1 MDRAMR
7 RIPLY
12 IPTLTMK
19 MTTAIDRVLQALRP
33 HSMAQLLGL
42 ATLLSVLHRSS
53 VVQTLRA
60 EYLRILAWSTAQVR
74 ALLASPA
81 ADAVRTSQAVA
92 VIRESLD
99 LVAHHTGRLVEMVRM
114 HHITR
119 TLRARPLAQGVLV
132 AGLVLS
138 GGGAAVAAPE
148 LAADATPASQE
159 HRLEDV
165 AAAAAEANAMAKSIR
180 EAAIAADIPTD
191 ELDAAT
197 ARLETVLTSTGLS
210 EAPSELEIEL
220 AVAANAAEADQASN
234 EEAADPGDSGADSS
248 QDVID
253 QAVQADTAAVATP
266 EGQDAGPQP
275 DTAVQDAADDAADQA
290 AADHQEQQDSV
301 GVVKTL
307 KSTTTET
314 ATVGPLAKDRSA
326 ATALTTVLS
335 ESASASAPQR
345 AAELRD
351 ALDHV
356 SDATE
361 KVGAAAGVGST
372 STAVLAQAPAVPEPT
387 AEQIAAAEQILAER
401 AAAEQAAAEQAAAE
415 QAAAQAAAEAAAQA
429 EAAAAALQAKDD
441 ASRAA
446 ADMATHRA
454 VTEGNPGG
462 GNGQFSEASLCELS
476 FAPGARLRCDA
487 AAAVESMNIEFRHA
501 FGADLSITD
510 SYRSY
515 DAQVRTKAQL
525 GRLAATPGTSNHGW
539 AKALDLGG
547 GIQSFSSPQYQWMK
561 ANAGRFGWVHPG
573 WAEPGGSKPEPWHWE
588 FGR

>member
-1 MDRAMR
+1 MR
-7 RIPLY
+7 RIPLD

-19 MTTAIDRVLQALRP
+19 MTSRIDRVLQALRP

-60 EYLRILAWSTAQVR
+60 EYLRIVAWSTAQVR

-92 VIRESLD
+92 VIRENLD
-99 LVAHHTGRLVEMVRM
+99 LIAHHTGRLVEMVRM

-132 AGLVLS
+132 AGLVMS

-148 LAADATPASQE
+148 LATDANQASQE

-165 AAAAAEANAMAKSIR
+165 AAAAAEANATAKSVR
-180 EAAIAADIPTD
+180 EAAIAANIPTD

-210 EAPSELEIEL
+210 DAPSELEIEL
-220 AVAANAAEADQASN
+220 AVAAHAAEADQASN
-234 EEAADPGDSGADSS
+234 EETAGSGADSS

-253 QAVQADTAAVATP
+253 QAVQADTAP
-266 EGQDAGPQP
+266 EGQDA
-275 DTAVQDAADDAADQA
+275 VDDAADQ
-290 AADHQEQQDSV
+290 ERQDSV
-301 GVVKTL
+301 GVVETL

-335 ESASASAPQR
+335 ESANADAPQR

-361 KVGAAAGVGST
+361 KVSAAAGVGST

-387 AEQIAAAEQILAER
+387 AEEIAAAEQVLAER

-429 EAAAAALQAKDD
+429 EAEAAARQAKDD

-446 ADMATHRA
+446 ADHATHRA
-454 VTEGNPGG
+454 LTEGNPGG

-588 FGR
+588 FAR

>member
-1 MDRAMR
+1 MR
-7 RIPLY
+7 RITLY

-19 MTTAIDRVLQALRP
+19 MTTPIARVLQALRP

-60 EYLRILAWSTAQVR
+60 EYLRIIAWSTAQVR

-92 VIRESLD
+92 VIRENLD

-132 AGLVLS
+132 AGLVLG

-148 LAADATPASQE
+148 LAVKPVSAIE
-159 HRLEDV
+159 HQQRLAGV
-165 AAAAAEANAMAKSIR
+165 AEVAAEATAAADAVR
-180 EAAIAADIPTD
+180 EAAKAANIPTD
-191 ELDAAT
+191 DLDAAT
-197 ARLETVLTSTGLS
+197 AQLDDVLTSHGLVS
-210 EAPSELEIEL
+210 EPSELEIEL
-220 AVAANAAEADQASN
+220 RAAAAQPADEATD
-234 EEAADPGDSGADSS
+234 EAADQPS
-248 QDVID
+248 
-253 QAVQADTAAVATP
+253 
-266 EGQDAGPQP
+266 GPQP
-275 DTAVQDAADDAADQA
+275 PVADQQTPFMQVVAAKAQSTVDQA
-290 AADHQEQQDSV
+290 AGEPAGDLAATTAATSLKAPSV
-301 GVVKTL
+301 EP
-307 KSTTTET
+307 TTI
-314 ATVGPLAKDRSA
+314 GPLVTDRSA
-326 ATALTTVLS
+326 GTALTDVLTT
-335 ESASASAPQR
+335 SANTQASDV
-345 AAELRD
+345 AADLHE
-351 ALDHV
+351 ALDQV
-356 SDATE
+356 TDLTE
-361 KVGAAAGVGST
+361 KVSAAAGVGSA
-372 STAVLAQAPAVPEPT
+372 STAVLAQPPAVPEPT
-387 AEQIAAAEQILAER
+387 EEQIAAAAKAVAER

-415 QAAAQAAAEAAAQA
+415 QAAAQAAAEAAAKAEA
-429 EAAAAALQAKDD
+429 EAAARQAKDD

-446 ADMATHRA
+446 ADHATHRA

-501 FGADLSITD
+501 FGVDLSITD

>member
-1 MDRAMR
+1 MR
-7 RIPLY
+7 RITLY

-19 MTTAIDRVLQALRP
+19 MTTPIARVLQALRP

-60 EYLRILAWSTAQVR
+60 EYLRIIAWSTAQVR

-92 VIRESLD
+92 VIRENLD

-132 AGLVLS
+132 AGLVLG

-148 LAADATPASQE
+148 LAVKPVSAIE
-159 HRLEDV
+159 HQQRLAGV
-165 AAAAAEANAMAKSIR
+165 AEVAAEATAAADAVR
-180 EAAIAADIPTD
+180 EAAKAANIPTD
-191 ELDAAT
+191 DLDAAT
-197 ARLETVLTSTGLS
+197 AQLDDVLTSHGLVS
-210 EAPSELEIEL
+210 EPSELEIEL
-220 AVAANAAEADQASN
+220 RAAAAQPADEATD
-234 EEAADPGDSGADSS
+234 EAADQPS
-248 QDVID
+248 
-253 QAVQADTAAVATP
+253 
-266 EGQDAGPQP
+266 GPQP
-275 DTAVQDAADDAADQA
+275 PVADQQTPFMQVVAAKAQSTVDQA
-290 AADHQEQQDSV
+290 AGEPVGDLAATTAATSLKAPSV
-301 GVVKTL
+301 EP
-307 KSTTTET
+307 TTI
-314 ATVGPLAKDRSA
+314 GPLVTDRSA
-326 ATALTTVLS
+326 GTALTDVLTT
-335 ESASASAPQR
+335 SANTQASDV
-345 AAELRD
+345 AADLHE
-351 ALDHV
+351 ALDQV
-356 SDATE
+356 TDLTE
-361 KVGAAAGVGST
+361 KVSAAAGVGSA
-372 STAVLAQAPAVPEPT
+372 STAVLAQPPAVPEPT
-387 AEQIAAAEQILAER
+387 EEQIAAAAKAVAER

-415 QAAAQAAAEAAAQA
+415 QAAAQAAAEAAAKAEA
-429 EAAAAALQAKDD
+429 EAAARQAKDD

-446 ADMATHRA
+446 ADHATHRA

-501 FGADLSITD
+501 FGVDLSITD